1 LSCTCRTC
9 VRRWLIRRCLRR
21 FGLALHPFPPFL
33 NSLPPRGGRL
43 RRRRLTRLGTGALG
57 DAADRRLRH
66 IRFRGVRRFVA
77 RVSFLA
83 LFRTRLIRSCVLM
96 RSSLIMHGPV
106 WLHRTG
112 VMRGA
117 VLLRRSLMRRR
128 RGLRLRGIRA
138 GLSVS
143 RVRFFR
149 GVLVL

>member
-1 LSCTCRTC
+1 MRTIL
-9 VRRWLIRRCLRR
+9 RAFSSTGLIRRFIGR
-21 FGLALHPFPPFL
+21 F
-33 NSLPPRGGRL
+33 
-43 RRRRLTRLGTGALG
+43 TG
-57 DAADRRLRH
+57 DV
-66 IRFRGVRRFVA
+66 RFWSVCRFVA

-83 LFRTRLIRSCVLM
+83 LFRVRLIRGMLM